1 MKGESMEFSDEQIA
15 AAAQLAGPSLIA
27 EECALDACW
36 LSRPPTTLHCARSR
50 LQTMCHPRCAS
61 KCPLPRASL
70 RPLPTARTLPAL
82 TRPAP
87 DELPFASIA
96 AQAVL
101 LRNRQISAVELADLY
116 LARLERYDP
125 ALHCVITRTAEF
137 ARAQAQRADAEL
149 AWPARRARSMAF
161 PARRT
166 CWRRAAP
173 QPPGARAVSRSG
185 A

>member
-1 MKGESMEFSDEQIA
+1 MEFSDEQIA
-15 AAAQLAGPSLIA
+15 AAAQLAGLSFTA
-27 EECALDACW
+27 EECALMRAALAQQAADYAA
-36 LSRPPTTLHCARSR
+36 LRKVEIANHVPPA
-50 LQTMCHPRCAS
+50 
-61 KCPLPRASL
+61 L
-70 RPLPTARTLPAL
+70 RFQVPAPEGITARTSNSPTLPAL

-125 ALHCVITRTAEF
+125 ALHCVITRTAEL

-149 AWPARRARSMAF
+149 AA
-161 PARRT
+161 
-166 CWRRAAP
+166 
-173 QPPGARAVSRSG
+173 G
-185 A
+185 